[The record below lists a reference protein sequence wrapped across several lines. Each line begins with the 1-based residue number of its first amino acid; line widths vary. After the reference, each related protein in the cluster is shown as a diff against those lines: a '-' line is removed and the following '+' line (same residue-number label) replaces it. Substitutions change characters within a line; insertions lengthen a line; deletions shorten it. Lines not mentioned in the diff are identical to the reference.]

1 MKATISEALNKGI
14 DAQKQGRIA
23 EAEQIYLAILTKF
36 PSHPDASHNLG
47 VLVSTKGDE
56 QKALI
61 YFKRSIAANPNVKQ
75 FWLSYLNA
83 LITLG
88 RIIEAKQVFKL
99 AENKGI
105 TSDPFLKIRAALG
118 LTDQKAQIFSKTA
131 FNGPELSTKKVAAK
145 ARVHKDTLLRWLRN
159 GSIPEPKRDHR
170 GWRRFSHAEA
180 EVVISFAQMGSSP
193 AISPIDEEIKQEGKW
208 MSL

>member
-14 DAQKQGRIA
+14 DAQKQGRIS

-47 VLVSTKGDE
+47 VLVSSKGDE

-61 YFKRSIAANPNVKQ
+61 YFKRSIAVNPNVKQ

-105 TSDPFLKIRAALG
+105 TNDPFLKIRAALG

-170 GWRRFSHAEA
+170 GWRKFSYAEA
-180 EVVISFAQMGSSP
+180 EAVISFAQMGSSP

>member
-1 MKATISEALNKGI
+1 MQFYYSCAFQRG
-14 DAQKQGRIA
+14 
-23 EAEQIYLAILTKF
+23 LTHGF
-36 PSHPDASHNLG
+36 PVFG
-47 VLVSTKGDE
+47 GE
-56 QKALI
+56 
-61 YFKRSIAANPNVKQ
+61 
-75 FWLSYLNA
+75 
-83 LITLG
+83 
-88 RIIEAKQVFKL
+88 IEAKQVFKL

-105 TSDPFLKIRAALG
+105 TNNPFLKIRAALG
-118 LTDQKAQIFSKTA
+118 LTDQKAQTFSKTA
-131 FNGPELSTKKVAAK
+131 FNGAELSTKKVAAK

-180 EVVISFAQMGSSP
+180 EAVISFAQMGSSP